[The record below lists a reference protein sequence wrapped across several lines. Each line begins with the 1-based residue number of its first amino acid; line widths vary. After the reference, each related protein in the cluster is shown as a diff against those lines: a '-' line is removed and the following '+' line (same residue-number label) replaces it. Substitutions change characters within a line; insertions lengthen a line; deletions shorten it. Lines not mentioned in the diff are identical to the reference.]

1 MIANSYVPAVWSRS
15 AGSMNIIT
23 QLRVGAT
30 VDTIRTR
37 RNELPETYSV
47 QTIP

>member
-1 MIANSYVPAVWSRS
+1 
-15 AGSMNIIT
+15 MNIIT